1 MGRGDAES
9 VSRLVRGPMISTRRV
24 QASRALWEDE
34 GEHFCDSTL
43 DAPLTRGVH
52 EANAS
57 LNWSLREQLSWGS
70 AETHHFMFA
79 HATGRLCTPPSDRLA
94 AVLNNP
100 MHPHLWLIVYRPAYC
115 LYILHARR
123 RRLTPEPPHLTHLS
137 LTSGTR
143 SDDTYRT
150 RIRTACLAW
159 HRTRLAVNSDRL
171 AASQA
176 WRSYRWSVVRNPL
189 YWLTWLPT
197 MLLIV
202 AGRHVE
208 RDRA

>member
-1 MGRGDAES
+1 MLNSGFPPFDFGAPVGRGDAES

-94 AVLNNP
+94 AVLT
-100 MHPHLWLIVYRPAYC
+100 
-115 LYILHARR
+115 ILC
-123 RRLTPEPPHLTHLS
+123 TH
-137 LTSGTR
+137 TSG
-143 SDDTYRT
+143 
-150 RIRTACLAW
+150 
-159 HRTRLAVNSDRL
+159 
-171 AASQA
+171 
-176 WRSYRWSVVRNPL
+176 
-189 YWLTWLPT
+189 
-197 MLLIV
+197 
-202 AGRHVE
+202 
-208 RDRA
+208 